1 MQNLSRFFC
10 SLSICLALGSAG
22 MAWAQRGGPLRV
34 GAANVDITPAP
45 GAALPM
51 AGYASRKEGFKGIHD
66 HIYLRAIVLDDRTTQ
81 AAFAAWELGIVPNDL
96 WEDVSERV
104 AKELGI
110 SRDHFFLLAVHDHSA
125 PATIGG
131 AFGGAA
137 TAGTVKYT
145 AMLEDSAV
153 KAVRLA
159 QSRLQPA
166 RMGIGSGKAYLNIN
180 RREVVPG
187 GTQETLGFNENGPSD
202 KTVTVLRFEDLS
214 GKPIALLIN
223 YGVHCVIMGSHNYQI
238 TGDLA
243 GATSRYV
250 EQHYPGKE
258 EVRDD
263 AGPRLH
269 LRPNEKVEGDGMV
282 ALRTSGAAGDQN
294 AITLEP
300 GEDFSRVNVLGDMLG
315 EEVVRISSDIDAS
328 TTNARIWG
336 VQQVVSCPGRHY
348 NQQTKEFQNTDPVN
362 IRLTLLMLNRI
373 ALAGVSGEVF
383 DLIHE
388 HLNQQSPYT
397 HTIMLTHANGY
408 MGYIPDDTAYEHL
421 SYEIMSSGIQPGCA
435 EHAIINGFL
444 QMMNEQ

>member
-1 MQNLSRFFC
+1 M
-10 SLSICLALGSAG
+10 LALGSPG
-22 MAWAQRGGPLRV
+22 MAWGESRGPLRV
-34 GAANVDITPAP
+34 GAAKVDITPAP
-45 GAALPM
+45 DAALPM
-51 AGYASRKEGFKGIHD
+51 AGFAQRKEGFKGIHD
-66 HIYLRAIVLDDRTTQ
+66 HIYVRAIVLDDGTTQ
-81 AAFAAWELGIVPNDL
+81 AAFAAWELGTVPNNL
-96 WEDVSERV
+96 WEDVSARV

-110 SRDHFFLLAVHDHSA
+110 SRDHFFLLAVHDHAA

-131 AFGGAA
+131 VFGGAA
-137 TAGTVKYT
+137 TDGTAKFT

-166 RMGIGSGKAYLNIN
+166 RMGIGTGKAYVNIN
-180 RREVVPG
+180 RREPMPG
-187 GTQETLGFNENGPSD
+187 GSQEPLGFNENGPSD

-223 YGVHCVIMGSHNYQI
+223 YGVHCVVMGSKNYQI
-238 TGDLA
+238 SGDLA

-250 EQHYPGKE
+250 EQHYLGQ
-258 EVRDD
+258 EVRKD
-263 AGPRLH
+263 AGPRLQ
-269 LRPNEKVEGDGMV
+269 LRPNEKGDGNGMV
-282 ALRTSGAAGDQN
+282 ALWTSGAAGDQN

-300 GEDFSRVNVLGDMLG
+300 GEDFSRVDALGDILG
-315 EEVVRISSDIDAS
+315 EEVVRVSSSIDAS
-328 TTNARIWG
+328 TTDAKIWG
-336 VQQVVSCPGRHY
+336 VQKVVSCPGRHY
-348 NQQTKEFQNTDPVN
+348 DQQTKEFHDTDPVN
-362 IRLTLLMLNRI
+362 IRLSLLMLNRI

-397 HTIMLTHANGY
+397 DTIMLTHANGY

-421 SYEIMSSGIQPGCA
+421 SYEIMSSGIQQGCA

-444 QMMNEQ
+444 DMMTAQ